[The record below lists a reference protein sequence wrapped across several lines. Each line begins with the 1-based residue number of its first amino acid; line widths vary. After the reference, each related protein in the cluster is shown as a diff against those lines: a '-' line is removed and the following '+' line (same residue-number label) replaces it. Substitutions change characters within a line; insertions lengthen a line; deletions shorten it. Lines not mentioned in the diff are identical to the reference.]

1 MSEREDILGLLDE
14 LTKLLERSVAST
26 IEVEADGFALKVTRD
41 SLAPAAAASTGET
54 RAPGAAAAVRE
65 ATAEPEPVQR
75 VRATTVGIFSA
86 TKEWQA
92 GDQVKKGTV
101 LGAIQSLGHMAD
113 ITAPADGKIEEIL
126 VAAGAP
132 VEYGQPLFA
141 IALHAGRAPD
151 ASTAR

>member
-1 MSEREDILGLLDE
+1 MSGRDEVLALLDE
-14 LTKLLERSVAST
+14 LQKLLERSVASA
-26 IEVEADGFALKVTRD
+26 IEVETDEFAVKVTRRA
-41 SLAPAAAASTGET
+41 APAVESAPAQPPGE
-54 RAPGAAAAVRE
+54 RE
-65 ATAEPEPVQR
+65 AVAEPEPLQR

-92 GDQVKKGTV
+92 GDQVTRGTV

-132 VEYGQPLFA
+132 VEYGQALFA
-141 IALHAGRAPD
+141 ISLR
-151 ASTAR
+151 